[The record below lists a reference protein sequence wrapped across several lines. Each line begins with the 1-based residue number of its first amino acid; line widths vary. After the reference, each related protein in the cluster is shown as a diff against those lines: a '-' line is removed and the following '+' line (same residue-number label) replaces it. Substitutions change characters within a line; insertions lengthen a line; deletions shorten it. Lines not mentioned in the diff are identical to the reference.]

1 MDSYEKMDIVQNELE
16 NFAMILMQKYELT
29 EHAMVRAI
37 VGVENTMRKAALARN
52 AYTQAYSD
60 NQQITNSIDPENAF
74 TVPINKAEEQQENS
88 QEAIDKTPEIVP
100 MKKPTEIHNSTA
112 VVIDKPEVEV
122 TKNG

>member
-52 AYTQAYSD
+52 AYTQAYAD
-60 NQQITNSIDPENAF
+60 NQQIVSGINPEDVAIM
-74 TVPINKAEEQQENS
+74 PINGAEETQETTGK
-88 QEAIDKTPEIVP
+88 APEIVP
-100 MKKPTEIHNSTA
+100 MKEPTEIHNCTT
-112 VVIDKPEVEV
+112 VKIDKPEVEV